1 MVQVAAALPLMAV
14 AGCGQLGADER
25 PCTAMGALSGVSVL
39 LDTNPALRYRLCVG
53 ASCVTGEPGARD
65 LMVRLPDSVG
75 ARSVTVRL
83 TGGPGGASA
92 QSSPTVDERTQ
103 VTLKRYQP
111 NGPQCP
117 PTVYHVGLRYE
128 PGEGLL
134 PVG

>member
-1 MVQVAAALPLMAV
+1 MQVAAVLPLITV
-14 AGCGQLGADER
+14 AGCGQLGAAER

-39 LDTNPALRYRLCVG
+39 LDTNPALRYRLCAG
-53 ASCVTGEPGARD
+53 ASCVTGKPGDSD

-83 TGGPGGASA
+83 TGSPGGASA
-92 QSSPTVDERTQ
+92 GSTPTVDERTE

-128 PGEGLL
+128 PGQGLV